1 MNIYCGNL
9 SYNSTDEELDTLF
22 TEYGSVASAKV
33 IVDRETNRSRGF
45 GFVEMDSDEEIIY
58 KMVLDNKNFIKYLE
72 DAIVTRKIYVPNR
85 LVNIVTVLNP
95 RV

>member
-45 GFVEMDSDEEIIY
+45 GFVEMDSDEEA
-58 KMVLDNKNFIKYLE
+58 KNAI
-72 DAIVTRKIYVPNR
+72 DALNGQDFMGRK
-85 LVNIVTVLNP
+85 LVVNESRP
-95 RV
+95 RPPRN

>member
-45 GFVEMDSDEEIIY
+45 GFVEMDSDEEA
-58 KMVLDNKNFIKYLE
+58 KNAI
-72 DAIVTRKIYVPNR
+72 DALNGQEFMGRK
-85 LVNIVTVLNP
+85 LVVNESRP
-95 RV
+95 RTPRD

>member
-45 GFVEMDSDEEIIY
+45 GFVEMDSDEEA
-58 KMVLDNKNFIKYLE
+58 KNAI
-72 DAIVTRKIYVPNR
+72 DALNGQDFMGRK
-85 LVNIVTVLNP
+85 LVVNESRP
-95 RV
+95 RTPRN